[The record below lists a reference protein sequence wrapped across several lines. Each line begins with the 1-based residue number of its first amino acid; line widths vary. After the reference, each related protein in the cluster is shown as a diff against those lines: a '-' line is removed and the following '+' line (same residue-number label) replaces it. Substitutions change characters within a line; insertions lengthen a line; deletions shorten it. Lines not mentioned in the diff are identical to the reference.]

1 MDVIEAIKNR
11 ISTRAFLDESP
22 SKAEVQEILDIARYS
37 PSSSNLQPW
46 GTIVVT
52 GKEKEDIS
60 KLAQTTLAANP
71 SGEADEYPIYPES
84 LPDKYHQ
91 RRVNV
96 GKSMYDLMGIDQKD
110 AAARQSWVID
120 NLNFYGAPVAV
131 FFTIDRLHGRNQ
143 WASLGMFM
151 QTVCLV
157 AEAKGYATC
166 MQEIWAQ
173 VRKSLHAHLELDPEQ
188 VIYAGMA
195 LGKADTSKAINT
207 LRTEREPADGF
218 SRFIG
223 FE

>member
-1 MDVIEAIKNR
+1 MDVITAVKTR
-11 ISTRAFLDESP
+11 ISTRAFLPDAVPQSDI
-22 SKAEVQEILDIARYS
+22 QEILDIARYS

-52 GKEKEDIS
+52 GAEKQAIS
-60 KLAQTTLAANP
+60 DLAIKAFKSQAP
-71 SGEADEYPIYPES
+71 SEEGDYPIYPKD
-84 LPDKYHQ
+84 LPQKYQ
-91 RRVNV
+91 DRRAGV
-96 GKSMYDLMGIDQKD
+96 GKGMYELMGIKRDD
-110 AAARQSWVID
+110 MAARMNWVID
-120 NLNFYGAPVAV
+120 NYNFYGAPVAV

-173 VRKSLHAHLELDPEQ
+173 VRDSVHKQLELDEND

-195 LGKADTSKAINT
+195 LGKADPDAPVNT
-207 LRTEREPADGF
+207 LRTEREAVDGF
-218 SRFIG
+218 AKFVG
-223 FE
+223 F